1 MSVRDNCTV
10 VHVFL
15 VDESKHL
22 LVERFKTFK
31 MSEFKCLKQDC
42 KSFGHLFASN
52 SRLQRHVRRM
62 HDKAAN
68 VNCDE
73 LKCSYSTSVSSNLKR
88 HKATHLR
95 CATCHVTFES
105 ALLCNQ
111 HACAEVDL
119 FVNVEKF
126 RIHYS
131 FLLFRSVFF
140 AMNLDAAIP
149 PQIRAILKSTKQ
161 RMWLVIHV

>member
-1 MSVRDNCTV
+1 METSFEQQQLFSALTKKDPTYV
-10 VHVFL
+10 
-15 VDESKHL
+15 
-22 LVERFKTFK
+22 
-31 MSEFKCLKQDC
+31 MAEFKCLKLDC
-42 KSFGHLFASN
+42 KSFGHVFASN
-52 SRLQRHVRRM
+52 SSFRLHVRRM
-62 HDKAAN
+62 HEQAAN

-73 LKCSYSTSVSSNLKR
+73 LGCSYSTADSSYLKK
-88 HKATHLR
+88 HKETHLR

-140 AMNLDAAIP
+140 AMNLDAAILP
-149 PQIRAILKSTKQ
+149 KS
-161 RMWLVIHV
+161 

>member
-1 MSVRDNCTV
+1 
-10 VHVFL
+10 
-15 VDESKHL
+15 
-22 LVERFKTFK
+22 
-31 MSEFKCLKQDC
+31 MSEFKCLKLDC

-52 SRLQRHVRRM
+52 SNLQKHVRRM
-62 HDKAAN
+62 NEEAAN

-73 LKCSYSTSVSSNLKR
+73 LGCSYSTADSSNLKR

-105 ALLCNQ
+105 ALLCNE
-111 HACAEVDL
+111 HACAEVHL
-119 FVNVEKF
+119 FVNVEKV

-140 AMNLDAAIP
+140 AMNPDAATP
-149 PQIRAILKSTKQ
+149 PKSWLTLNGTKQ
-161 RMWLVIHV
+161 RMRQRSINLLMLKSSEFIIRFCFLDASSLR

>member
-1 MSVRDNCTV
+1 
-10 VHVFL
+10 
-15 VDESKHL
+15 
-22 LVERFKTFK
+22 
-31 MSEFKCLKQDC
+31 MSEFKCLKKDC
-42 KSFGHLFASN
+42 KSFGHVFASN
-52 SRLQRHVRRM
+52 NSFRQHVRRM
-62 HDKAAN
+62 HEEAAN

-73 LKCSYSTSVSSNLKR
+73 LGCSYSTSDSSDLKR

-105 ALLCNQ
+105 ALLCNE

-149 PQIRAILKSTKQ
+149 PQIRAILKNTKQ
-161 RMWLVIHV
+161 RMCLAFHAQSAT